1 MDQRVL
7 NIELRSKTG
16 KGISRQLRRNES
28 LPGVVYGKGIDS
40 VSVSLKIKELSSA
53 IAGEGGR
60 NHILTLKGGGS
71 LDGQMVIVADLLQD
85 SLKGTP
91 LHVDLHKINLADKV
105 KVKVPIN
112 LVGSAVGV
120 KEGGLLDFAL
130 HEIEIECLPSH
141 IPEHLDVDVT
151 GVALGHSIHIGDLK
165 ELPGLK
171 VLGDPKA
178 AIVSVLGRA
187 KEEEAAAPVAE
198 A

>member
-1 MDQRVL
+1 MDQRIL
-7 NIELRSKTG
+7 NVELRSKTG
-16 KGISRQLRRNES
+16 KGISRQLRRSES
-28 LPGVVYGKGIDS
+28 IPGVVYGKGIES
-40 VSVSLKIKELSSA
+40 VSVSLKTKELSNA

-85 SLKGTP
+85 SLKGLP
-91 LHVDLHKINLADKV
+91 LHVDLHKINLADKIKV
-105 KVKVPIN
+105 KVKVN
-112 LVGSAVGV
+112 LVGTAAGV
-120 KEGGLLDFAL
+120 KEGGLLDFAM

-151 GVALGHSIHIGDLK
+151 SLTLGHSIHIGDLK
-165 ELPGLK
+165 ELPGIK

-178 AIVSVLGRA
+178 SIISVLGRA
-187 KEEEAAAPVAE
+187 KEEAAPVAE

>member
-16 KGISRQLRRNES
+16 KGISRQLRRSES
-28 LPGVVYGKGIDS
+28 IPGVVYGKGMDS
-40 VSVSLKIKELSSA
+40 VAISLNTKELSSA

-71 LDGQMVIVADLLQD
+71 LDGQVVIVADLLQE

-105 KVKVPIN
+105 KVKVPVN
-112 LVGSAVGV
+112 LIGTAVGV
-120 KEGGLLDFAL
+120 KEGGLPDFAI
-130 HEIEIECLPSH
+130 HELEIECLPSH
-141 IPEHLDVDVT
+141 IPGHLDVDVT
-151 GVALGHSIHIGDLK
+151 GVALGHSFHIGDLK
-165 ELPGLK
+165 ELPGIK

-178 AIVSVLGRA
+178 AIMSVLGRA
-187 KEEEAAAPVAE
+187 KEEAAPAAE

>member
-7 NIELRSKTG
+7 NVELRSKTG
-16 KGISRQLRRNES
+16 KGISRQLRMSES
-28 LPGVVYGKGIDS
+28 IPGVVYGKGIES
-40 VSVSLKIKELSSA
+40 VSVSLKTKELSNA

-85 SLKGTP
+85 SLKGLP
-91 LHVDLHKINLADKV
+91 LHVDLHKINLADKIKV
-105 KVKVPIN
+105 KVKVN
-112 LVGSAVGV
+112 LIGTAAGV
-120 KEGGLLDFAL
+120 KEGGLLDFAM

-151 GVALGHSIHIGDLK
+151 SLTLGHSIHIGDLK
-165 ELPGLK
+165 ELPGIK

-178 AIVSVLGRA
+178 SIISVLGRA
-187 KEEEAAAPVAE
+187 KEEAAPVAE

>member
-7 NIELRSKTG
+7 NVELRSKTG
-16 KGISRQLRRNES
+16 KGISRQLRRSES
-28 LPGVVYGKGIDS
+28 IPGVVYGKGIES
-40 VSVSLKIKELSSA
+40 VSVSLKTKELSNA

-85 SLKGTP
+85 SLKGLP
-91 LHVDLHKINLADKV
+91 LHVDLHKINLADKIKV
-105 KVKVPIN
+105 KVKVN
-112 LVGSAVGV
+112 LIGTAAGV
-120 KEGGLLDFAL
+120 KEGGLLDFAM

-151 GVALGHSIHIGDLK
+151 SLTLGHSIHIGDLK
-165 ELPGLK
+165 ELPGIK

-178 AIVSVLGRA
+178 SIISVLGRA
-187 KEEEAAAPVAE
+187 KEEAAPVAE

>member
-1 MDQRVL
+1 M
-7 NIELRSKTG
+7 RSKTG
-16 KGISRQLRRNES
+16 KGISRQLRRSES
-28 LPGVVYGKGIDS
+28 IPGVVYGKGIES
-40 VSVSLKIKELSSA
+40 VSVSLKTKELSTA

-85 SLKGTP
+85 SLKGLP
-91 LHVDLHKINLADKV
+91 LHVDLHKINLADKIKV
-105 KVKVPIN
+105 KVKVN
-112 LVGSAVGV
+112 LTGTAAGV
-120 KEGGLLDFAL
+120 KEGGLLDFAM

-151 GVALGHSIHIGDLK
+151 SLTLGHSIHIGDLK
-165 ELPGLK
+165 ELPGIK

-178 AIVSVLGRA
+178 SIISVLGRA
-187 KEEEAAAPVAE
+187 KEEAAPVAE